1 MTTAS
6 TALHLLRASRDAD
19 HGAPIWADN
28 GATVRRL
35 AEAAGVTVTFLHCDL
50 STGEVEYREVNP
62 AVDAA
67 VHVAPPGV

>member
-19 HGAPIWADN
+19 HDAPIWADN

-35 AEAAGVTVTFLHCDL
+35 AASAGVTVRYVHVDL
-50 STGEVEYREVNP
+50 SSLTTEYRTIE
-62 AVDAA
+62 
-67 VHVAPPGV
+67 PGKGAQNDGTF

>member
-19 HGAPIWADN
+19 HDAPIWADN

-35 AEAAGVTVTFLHCDL
+35 AASAGVR
-50 STGEVEYREVNP
+50 VEY
-62 AVDAA
+62 
-67 VHVAPPGV
+67 VHVNLTALTTERRVVEPTNEAKGD

>member
-19 HGAPIWADN
+19 HDAPIWSDN

-35 AEAAGVTVTFLHCDL
+35 AASAGVR
-50 STGEVEYREVNP
+50 VEY
-62 AVDAA
+62 
-67 VHVAPPGV
+67 VHVNLTALTTEYRTVEPGKVADNARIL

>member
-19 HGAPIWADN
+19 HDAPIWADN

-35 AEAAGVTVTFLHCDL
+35 AHDARVTVRYVHVDL
-50 STGEVEYREVNP
+50 SSLTTEYRTVEP
-62 AVDAA
+62 TIKTKGD
-67 VHVAPPGV
+67 